1 MVAAAL
7 ANSIFSGWQDL
18 DTRMDCDHLKTH
30 MPRYF
35 FNLTNDIR
43 TVVDT
48 DGVQLEDEAALRLEA
63 LEMVAD
69 LRKES
74 PACAPLP
81 SGQAPCASSEVQ
93 ECARRCHQWYDHSEE
108 GWRRR
113 GYLDPKDDG
122 RSVRHPRGPLRV
134 A

>member
-18 DTRMDCDHLKTH
+18 DTRMDYHLKTH

-48 DGVQLEDEAALRLEA
+48 DGVQLEDEDALRLEA

-69 LRKES
+69 LRKDRI
-74 PACAPLP
+74 LP
-81 SGQAPCASSEVQ
+81 
-93 ECARRCHQWYDHSEE
+93 
-108 GWRRR
+108 
-113 GYLDPKDDG
+113 
-122 RSVRHPRGPLRV
+122 VRTG
-134 A
+134 AGGA

>member
-48 DGVQLEDEAALRLEA
+48 DGVQLEDEDALRLEA

-74 PACAPLP
+74 HITGTDW
-81 SGQAPCASSEVQ
+81 S
-93 ECARRCHQWYDHSEE
+93 
-108 GWRRR
+108 GWRVI
-113 GYLDPKDDG
+113 
-122 RSVRHPRGPLRV
+122 VRDESGCDCFELKF
-134 A
+134 

>member
-7 ANSIFSGWQDL
+7 ANFIFSGWQDL

-48 DGVQLEDEAALRLEA
+48 DGVQLRASRLASRGSGNGREF
-63 LEMVAD
+63 
-69 LRKES
+69 RK
-74 PACAPLP
+74 
-81 SGQAPCASSEVQ
+81 Q
-93 ECARRCHQWYDHSEE
+93 RY
-108 GWRRR
+108 
-113 GYLDPKDDG
+113 
-122 RSVRHPRGPLRV
+122 RV
-134 A
+134 AKKLMKS

>member
-7 ANSIFSGWQDL
+7 AKL
-18 DTRMDCDHLKTH
+18 HLFRLAGPRHPHGTH

-48 DGVQLEDEAALRLEA
+48 DGVQLEDEDALRLEA

-74 PACAPLP
+74 HITGTDW
-81 SGQAPCASSEVQ
+81 S
-93 ECARRCHQWYDHSEE
+93 
-108 GWRRR
+108 GWRVI
-113 GYLDPKDDG
+113 
-122 RSVRHPRGPLRV
+122 VRDESGCDCFELKF
-134 A
+134 